1 MKISSFIFAVVAA
14 ISSVDAFV
22 APKVPVQKVSSSI
35 TVVAAATDDEIDFDG
50 ASEQIAFGVD

>member
-1 MKISSFIFAVVAA
+1 MFAVVAA

-35 TVVAAATDDEIDFDG
+35 TVVAAATDEEIDFDG